1 MGENERQWTPAHA
14 IGWAVHIGTALQSG
28 SALMRHDPHAMTP
41 HPVRA
46 STTAAPRAGYAVAA
60 PETDGYMISTLELSA
75 GLDVEP
81 VALSTL
87 SHETLREL
95 LRLRSRWA
103 SPARLAA

>member
-1 MGENERQWTPAHA
+1 
-14 IGWAVHIGTALQSG
+14 
-28 SALMRHDPHAMTP
+28 MTP
-41 HPVRA
+41 PLVPA
-46 STTAAPRAGYAVAA
+46 FATAAPRAGSIVAA

-81 VALSTL
+81 LAISAL

-103 SPARLAA
+103 VAGRVAA

>member
-1 MGENERQWTPAHA
+1 MQW
-14 IGWAVHIGTALQSG
+14 V
-28 SALMRHDPHAMTP
+28 SALMRHDARAMTP
-41 HPVRA
+41 EPARA
-46 STTAAPRAGYAVAA
+46 STTAAPRPGYIVAA

-81 VALSTL
+81 VALSAL

-95 LRLRSRWA
+95 LRLRGRWT